1 MSPEH
6 VKSVTFYFLDHTEM
20 WQKFTFKHLY
30 WEMIL
35 GEKIVIGLFKSF
47 SEVKKLIKIDKTYDS
62 LHGLKNKSF
71 RAFSNSLGC
80 VSAFHFIYRIQK
92 IASAKIDNF

>member
-47 SEVKKLIKIDKTYDS
+47 SEVKKLIK
-62 LHGLKNKSF
+62 N
-71 RAFSNSLGC
+71 
-80 VSAFHFIYRIQK
+80 
-92 IASAKIDNF
+92 

>member
-6 VKSVTFYFLDHTEM
+6 VKGVTFYFLDHTEM

-30 WEMIL
+30 CEMIL

-47 SEVKKLIKIDKTYDS
+47 SEVKKLIK
-62 LHGLKNKSF
+62 N
-71 RAFSNSLGC
+71 
-80 VSAFHFIYRIQK
+80 
-92 IASAKIDNF
+92 